1 MAADFSKAIV
11 DRDQADLERFRQLDK
26 KKFGDMTDEEQ
37 AEWLLGSK
45 ATYNASDMNRV
56 GEFILDLAS
65 RLKTIAGISVDVSP
79 KTNWAYTDIP
89 SSEQLNR
96 YISDLHELRSALKF
110 NTADIPSSISN
121 LTLFGANAIEQMCLD
136 LNAVLINLDASG
148 FFCDELFSDEI

>member
-56 GEFILDLAS
+56 GEFISDLAS

-79 KTNWAYTDIP
+79 KKDWAYTDIP
-89 SSEQLNR
+89 SSDQLNR
-96 YISDLHELRSALKF
+96 YISDLHELKSALKF
-110 NTADIPSSISN
+110 NTADIPSSASN
-121 LTLFGANAIEQMCLD
+121 LTLLGANAIEQMCLD

-148 FFCDELFSDEI
+148 FFCDELFSREI